1 MESRESGERLRRF
14 VKEHMARQN
23 IDTMMELA
31 RRSDV
36 GRDTLQAWFRGR
48 RPTPQA
54 GGKVAAALG
63 VTYYEMLKAFEG
75 TTDEFDPETMV
86 AAFEW
91 AIEMV
96 RAGQVPQN
104 VEAAVRRAHAR
115 SGQRRPTRPP
125 TERSTG
131 RQTES

>member
-1 MESRESGERLRRF
+1 MESRDSGERLRRF
-14 VKEHMARQN
+14 TKEHMARQN
-23 IDTMMELA
+23 IDTLMELA

-75 TTDEFDPETMV
+75 ADDEVDPETLV

-96 RAGQVPQN
+96 RAGRVPTSVRAE
-104 VEAAVRRAHAR
+104 VEKAHDR
-115 SGQRRPTRPP
+115 SGRRRPTRPP
-125 TERSTG
+125 TGRTTG

>member
-1 MESRESGERLRRF
+1 MENKESGERLRRY
-14 VKEHMARQN
+14 VREHMAHEN
-23 IDTMMELA
+23 IDTLMELA

-63 VTYYEMLKAFEG
+63 VTYYELLKAFEG
-75 TTDEFDPETMV
+75 APDEFDPETMV

-91 AIEMV
+91 AIQQV
-96 RAGQVPQN
+96 RAGKVPADVRAE
-104 VEAAVRRAHAR
+104 VEKAHAD
-115 SGQRRPTRPP
+115 SKRRRQSHRPA
-125 TERSTG
+125 
-131 RQTES
+131 